1 MKIITL
7 AWNTCEIW
15 VAKLGKIKKMA
26 KTTIRPDARVSIT
39 GSRYEVVLGI
49 IQKDTAGATTYL
61 KIKRI

>member
-1 MKIITL
+1 MKIKTL
-7 AWNTCEIW
+7 AWNTYEIW

-49 IQKDTAGATTYL
+49 IQKGGAGATIYL